1 MTLNIGSRI
10 LVAAAL
16 IVVLT
21 FIAFIVYF
29 DFNQRSEITAAL
41 KSEIA
46 ETGDL
51 ATSNISSWLNGRKLL
66 VENIGQNIANAGDDG
81 QVRPLVDRK
90 VLAENFMF
98 TYFGSNQGAM
108 IMHPDEALPDGYDP
122 RQRPW
127 YKDAVAAGAS
137 TLTEPY
143 EDASTGSLIVTM
155 AAPVRDG
162 STVRGVVGGDITI
175 DVLAD
180 LVRSMD
186 LGGVGYAFLVN
197 DQGTVLVHPETE
209 LTLKPLKEA
218 FPDNP
223 PDLNARLEQ
232 LEEQEGDIMFAFFPV
247 EGLPSVKWTLGFAI
261 DRDLAFASLDNFRI
275 TAIVTT
281 VIAVIAINL
290 ALGIL
295 VRNWVSAP
303 VTGMTG
309 AMTRL
314 AEGDLGVDI
323 PGTDKKD
330 EIGAMAAAVQVFK
343 KNAEEVERLARENE
357 AASARAEEQRK
368 AALNQ
373 MADSFEQTVLTIVE
387 TVAQAANNTQKV
399 AKQLSDSA
407 SESSTR
413 AVAVS
418 NAANETTQ
426 SVQTVAAA
434 TEQLSAA
441 IREIGVQVTQS
452 INIAS
457 EAVQGVQRSGS
468 TVGQLADAAQ
478 RIGEV
483 VGLIQDIAGQTNLL
497 ALNATIE
504 AARAGEA
511 GKGFAVV
518 ANEVKSL
525 ATQTDKATGDIQSQV
540 EEIQTSSSQSVDEI
554 KSTSGTIE
562 KINEFANAIAA
573 AVEEQGAATREI
585 ADSVQKAATGTQ
597 EVSSNVSA
605 VTDAS
610 SMVSA
615 EAERLLESS
624 SEMQALAEKLKG
636 EVQTFLRS
644 VRGQ

>member
-1 MTLNIGSRI
+1 MSLNIGSRI

-16 IVVLT
+16 IVIVT

-29 DFNQRSEITAAL
+29 DFNQRREIL
-41 KSEIA
+41 KDLQSGVE
-46 ETGDL
+46 ETGAL
-51 ATSNISSWLNGRKLL
+51 ATTNISGWLEGRQLL
-66 VENIGQNIANAGDDG
+66 VENIGQNIANTTDAG

-90 VLAENFMF
+90 VLADNFMF
-98 TYFGSNQGAM
+98 SYFGSSEGDM
-108 IMHPDEALPDGYDP
+108 IMHPDEALPEGYDP
-122 RQRPW
+122 RKRPW
-127 YKDAVAAGAS
+127 YTDAVAAGAS

-143 EDASTGSLIVTM
+143 ADASTGGLIVTM
-155 AAPVRDG
+155 ATPVKDG

-180 LVRSMD
+180 IVRTID

-197 DQGTVLVHPETE
+197 DQGTILVHPDKD
-209 LTLKPLKEA
+209 LTLKPMTEA
-218 FPDNP
+218 FPENTPTVRYGLDGF
-223 PDLNARLEQ
+223 DD
-232 LEEQEGDIMFAFFPV
+232 QEGDLMFAFFPV
-247 EGLPSVKWTLGFAI
+247 EGLPSVKWSLGFAI
-261 DRDLAFASLDNFRI
+261 DREKAFHALENFRFTAII
-275 TAIVTT
+275 TA
-281 VIAVIAINL
+281 VIAVLAINL

-295 VRNWVSAP
+295 VRNWVSTP
-303 VTGMTG
+303 VRGMTG

-314 AEGDLGVDI
+314 ADGDLGVDI
-323 PGTDKKD
+323 PGTNKTD
-330 EIGAMAAAVQVFK
+330 EIGAMAAAVLVFK
-343 KNAEEVERLARENE
+343 KNAEEVERLAQENK
-357 AASARAEEQRK
+357 AANARAEEERR

-373 MADSFEQTVLTIVE
+373 MADSFEKTVLTIVE
-387 TVAQAANNTQKV
+387 TVAQAANNTQQV
-399 AKQLSDSA
+399 ASQLSDSA
-407 SESSTR
+407 NESSNR
-413 AVAVS
+413 AIAVS
-418 NAANETTQ
+418 NAAAETTQ

-457 EAVQGVQRSGS
+457 EAVQSVQKSGG
-468 TVGQLADAAQ
+468 TVGKLADAAQ

-540 EEIQTSSSQSVDEI
+540 EGIQTSSNQSVDEI
-554 KSTSGTIE
+554 KATSGTIE
-562 KINEFANAIAA
+562 KINEYANAIAA

-636 EVQTFLRS
+636 EVQTFLAS
-644 VRGQ
+644 VRQ